1 MRGRRAPRSSP
12 LAGAETRVSPHP
24 ALNAVCRRSACVGR
38 EAISECERG
47 HEAISGSKN
56 GRGRLAAR
64 GKGRGRSHTRVGSS
78 KVGIRKAIES
88 ARGRAATGALQRVCS
103 ARETWR
109 WAWVR
114 RRRRLRIQREKE
126 VHEHGGPWAMRVAG
140 GGRDPVCRSLR
151 VRVRSG
157 HQCPWT
163 VSSGLRRGVACVCE
177 RETDPGVGERASER
191 DWGRLGVVGGR
202 VRRACCREPQEFR
215 VTHNLTSADRSFV
228 TPAPPR
234 AADCAS
240 TRGAAR
246 PR

>member
-1 MRGRRAPRSSP
+1 MRWSRGHQRVRAWSR
-12 LAGAETRVSPHP
+12 GYQRVEKRP
-24 ALNAVCRRSACVGR
+24 R
-38 EAISECERG
+38 EAGGERKG
-47 HEAISGSKN
+47 LQDEAHTSGQLEGWN
-56 GRGRLAAR
+56 QE
-64 GKGRGRSHTRVGSS
+64 SHR
-78 KVGIRKAIES
+78 IS
-88 ARGRAATGALQRVCS
+88 AREGGDGRAAKGVCS

-163 VSSGLRRGVACVCE
+163 VSSGLRRGEACVCK

-215 VTHNLTSADRSFV
+215 VTHIGRQEFRNACA
-228 TPAPPR
+228 TPRR
-234 AADCAS
+234 AVPDCAS